1 MDTNQKSPDQKKSGG
16 KKPYYGKKRYPN
28 KHHGRHHADRRDRQ
42 ELSEEAL
49 AEAVTVTDG
58 TSEGAAASNTPAP
71 EKKQAVNASDKKDG
85 TDISEEGTASGDNG
99 GKSFRRN
106 DASRHQQRGNKSAS
120 PKRYGDQSSGAVNDV
135 TEEVAD
141 YEDGASEAERIEKI
155 LNHDIFAKVERV
167 IPDEI
172 PEGKFVVV
180 GIRFRPGGKTYYFD
194 PGQLICRVGDCAIV
208 ETAQGLEFGEVH
220 LANCLVD
227 ESRVVPPLRPIVR
240 IATPQDIEQNSINHS
255 KEKDAFVI
263 GKELIA
269 KAKLDMHL
277 VSAQYTFDNSKLLF
291 YFTSDDRVDFREL
304 VKQMARTF
312 ATRIELRQIGIRD
325 KARMLGGFGACGR
338 PLCCSTFLSDFGQV
352 SMKMAKE
359 QNLSLSNQKISGVC
373 GRLMC
378 CLRFE
383 HADYVA
389 ALKELPSP
397 GTFVLVTKDQKEG
410 KPEPGVVTDVL
421 PIEDAVKI
429 SLKSKPDVP
438 PQKYLKGEYVV
449 ADRSHHRQNNSTQ
462 PQEPARIEEPD
473 SDD

>member
-1 MDTNQKSPDQKKSGG
+1 MK
-16 KKPYYGKKRYPN
+16 
-28 KHHGRHHADRRDRQ
+28 
-42 ELSEEAL
+42 
-49 AEAVTVTDG
+49 TV
-58 TSEGAAASNTPAP
+58 
-71 EKKQAVNASDKKDG
+71 
-85 TDISEEGTASGDNG
+85 IS
-99 GKSFRRN
+99 
-106 DASRHQQRGNKSAS
+106 
-120 PKRYGDQSSGAVNDV
+120 V
-135 TEEVAD
+135 
-141 YEDGASEAERIEKI
+141 
-155 LNHDIFAKVERV
+155 
-167 IPDEI
+167 
-172 PEGKFVVV
+172 
-180 GIRFRPGGKTYYFD
+180 RFRGGCKIYYFD
-194 PGQLICRVGDCAIV
+194 PGTLTVESGQDVIV

-220 LANCLVD
+220 LGNLLVD
-227 ESRVVPPLRPIVR
+227 ESRVVPPLRPVVR
-240 IATPQDIEQNSINHS
+240 IATPQDIEQNRANHE
-255 KEKDAFVI
+255 KETEAFAI

-312 ATRIELRQIGIRD
+312 STRIELRQIGIRD
-325 KARMLGGFGACGR
+325 KARLLGGFGVCGR

-397 GTFVLVTKDQKEG
+397 GTFVLVTKDQKDG
-410 KPEPGVVTDVL
+410 RPEPGVVTDVL

-429 SLKSKPDVP
+429 SLRSKPDAA

-449 ADRSHHRQNNSTQ
+449 ADRSHHKQNAPS
-462 PQEPARIEEPD
+462 PAREPEQVEEPD